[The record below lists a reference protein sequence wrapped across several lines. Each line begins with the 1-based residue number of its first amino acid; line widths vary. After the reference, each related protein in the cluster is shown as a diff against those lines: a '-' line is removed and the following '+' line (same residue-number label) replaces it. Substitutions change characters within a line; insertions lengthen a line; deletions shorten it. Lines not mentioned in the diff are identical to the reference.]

1 MMTHNADLAT
11 AQLIGR
17 VQRQDLDMDDL
28 RYLLKSPST
37 TAAVIREV
45 SLAEGWWLHQALEYC
60 RKEIRVCGHLVD
72 CGPDADKHRHSSSI
86 VSGSEM
92 SISRLKPGM

>member
-17 VQRQDLDMDDL
+17 VRRQDLDMDDL
-28 RYLLKSPST
+28 RYFLRSPST

-45 SLAEGWWLHQALEYC
+45 SLAEGWWLHEMLEYS
-60 RKEIRVCGHLVD
+60 RKEIRAYGHLLD
-72 CGPDADKHRHSSSI
+72 CGPDADKHLQEFNGPEYAYLREG
-86 VSGSEM
+86 SGE
-92 SISRLKPGM
+92 IPE

>member
-1 MMTHNADLAT
+1 LFESVFESDSYGHLWRDSARVFVCPGYDIQTPALCRRMPMMTHNADLAT

-28 RYLLKSPST
+28 RYFLKSPST

-45 SLAEGWWLHQALEYC
+45 SLAEGWWLHQSL
-60 RKEIRVCGHLVD
+60 
-72 CGPDADKHRHSSSI
+72 
-86 VSGSEM
+86 
-92 SISRLKPGM
+92 